1 MAVAGKEQPEPPIF
15 LSLSLVTGKKST
27 GLGGPGRNR
36 ARGVVDITWWH
47 TARDSAA
54 GATGEGETAPNR
66 DKQPPRE
73 LQTPEKN
80 PVARE
85 LTCDELYGAFLRAPA
100 RRGSARVSKKSSEVR
115 RREHRGRR
123 EEGGGGII

>member
-1 MAVAGKEQPEPPIF
+1 VAGKEQPEPPIF

-85 LTCDELYGAFLRAPA
+85 LTCDELYGRSSEP
-100 RRGSARVSKKSSEVR
+100 RRGGGRRGCR
-115 RREHRGRR
+115 RRAVR
-123 EEGGGGII
+123 